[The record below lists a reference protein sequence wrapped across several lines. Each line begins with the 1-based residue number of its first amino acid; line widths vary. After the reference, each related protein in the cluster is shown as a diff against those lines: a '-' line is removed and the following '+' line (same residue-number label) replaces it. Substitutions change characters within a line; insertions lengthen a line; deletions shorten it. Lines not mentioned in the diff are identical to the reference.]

1 MFGKILSFVG
11 GFFRESNDSPSS
23 KRLAMIA
30 TVFAGITLVFFS
42 FFKNQEIPTSALT
55 LMTTLIGAAT
65 ATYSITRWKEDG
77 KDSSTSKKDEI

>member
-1 MFGKILSFVG
+1 MFGKILSFVS

-23 KRLAMIA
+23 KRLAMLS
-30 TVFAGITLVFFS
+30 TVFAGIVLVFFS
-42 FFKNQEIPTSALT
+42 FFKNQEIPSTAMT

-77 KDSSTSKKDEI
+77 KDSKKEEV